1 LKAGNPKGSR
11 PFLRAGLVLTMVS
24 VFLAYGWALSR
35 NDVFSVTS
43 SALQVRNSPSN
54 TAPSVFVLDKGAHV
68 FSLGQ
73 ERSSEEIQW
82 MKIAFLHRPAGGIFL
97 ERVEGW
103 ISNQVRG
110 DPPSIRPENLLAE
123 SLAVRCLY
131 KWKIQSLFRR
141 WTRESQLLMSV
152 KAFMPLAP
160 DKTVHVF
167 FMFLLSQA
175 VFLCLVLG
183 TGLSQF
189 AAVLTTLL
197 VTNLL
202 GLVNEFLDLSTD
214 MGNFERM
221 DLAANAI
228 GSAGLLVPVTAKF
241 VCGRLRNLW
250 MAKGPLNP

>member
-1 LKAGNPKGSR
+1 
-11 PFLRAGLVLTMVS
+11 
-24 VFLAYGWALSR
+24 
-35 NDVFSVTS
+35 
-43 SALQVRNSPSN
+43 
-54 TAPSVFVLDKGAHV
+54 
-68 FSLGQ
+68 
-73 ERSSEEIQW
+73 
-82 MKIAFLHRPAGGIFL
+82 
-97 ERVEGW
+97 
-103 ISNQVRG
+103 
-110 DPPSIRPENLLAE
+110 
-123 SLAVRCLY
+123 
-131 KWKIQSLFRR
+131 
-141 WTRESQLLMSV
+141 MSV

-228 GSAGLLVPVTAKF
+228 GSVGLLVPVTAKF

-250 MAKGPLNP
+250 MAKGQLNP